1 MLGASRWPKHSL
13 HSHRAWPGQLGAAAG
28 RGPGSLPAHRHH
40 NPFLCLQPP
49 SDFQPCPPTAALTFL
64 SQRWH
69 FQLMLIFLPLQVFL
83 STSKAAGIKL
93 ALFSITQHQR
103 HLTDAEEQRFGLDV
117 GRKLSNASSTETW
130 EEASGERLGPPG
142 GCTAA
147 ARLSAPSASCCSSLQ
162 SLTNLIRREKGVR
175 SCGWTVVAMPALLPH
190 HLLHYPGAS
199 PAVSICR
206 PLGPCAKTGCPLA
219 SQSLAPA
226 ACDEGESENVK

>member
-1 MLGASRWPKHSL
+1 MLGASRWPRHSL
-13 HSHRAWPGQLGAAAG
+13 LSHRAQPGQLGAAEG

-40 NPFLCLQPP
+40 HPLLCLQPP
-49 SDFQPCPPTAALTFL
+49 SDFQPCTPAATLTFL

-130 EEASGERLGPPG
+130 EEASGERLGPPRG
-142 GCTAA
+142 LHGRSQALCTFSLVLQFPADPHQPYQKGKRRQELRVDCGCNASTAA
-147 ARLSAPSASCCSSLQ
+147 PSLVAPARGIPSSQHLQTPRSLCQNRTPSGIPVTSSCCL
-162 SLTNLIRREKGVR
+162 
-175 SCGWTVVAMPALLPH
+175 
-190 HLLHYPGAS
+190 
-199 PAVSICR
+199 
-206 PLGPCAKTGCPLA
+206 
-219 SQSLAPA
+219 
-226 ACDEGESENVK
+226 

>member
-1 MLGASRWPKHSL
+1 MLGASRWPRHSL
-13 HSHRAWPGQLGAAAG
+13 LSHRAQPGQLGAAAG

-40 NPFLCLQPP
+40 HPLLCLQPP
-49 SDFQPCPPTAALTFL
+49 SDFQPCTPADTLTFL

-130 EEASGERLGPPG
+130 EEASGERLDPPPG
-142 GCTAA
+142 A
-147 ARLSAPSASCCSSLQ
+147 ARPQPGSLHLQPRAAVPCRSSPTLSEGKKASGAAGGLWLQRQHCCPITCCTSPGHPQQSAFADPLVPVPKQ
-162 SLTNLIRREKGVR
+162 DTLWHPGHQL
-175 SCGWTVVAMPALLPH
+175 LLPVMK
-190 HLLHYPGAS
+190 GRA
-199 PAVSICR
+199 R
-206 PLGPCAKTGCPLA
+206 M
-219 SQSLAPA
+219 
-226 ACDEGESENVK
+226 